1 MHHFTTR
8 ALHALYFTHFARNT
22 RINNVFLLC
31 RRDTVHRSFFCVL
44 DEGKENERETHRRFH
59 GNRGRGKKSATKEM
73 PDRGFWSALAP
84 DGEKSADDYNK
95 WKAELME
102 KKRKAQEEAAKKP
115 KKFLG
120 LF

>member
-1 MHHFTTR
+1 MLTIAQTTVSLSTITTTR
-8 ALHALYFTHFARNT
+8 AQQKKTS
-22 RINNVFLLC
+22 
-31 RRDTVHRSFFCVL
+31 RSKIVSKSSTAE
-44 DEGKENERETHRRFH
+44 EGEKSDDDVAET
-59 GNRGRGKKSATKEM
+59 KSGEKM
-73 PDRGFWSALAP
+73 PDRGFLSVFAP

>member
-1 MHHFTTR
+1 MFSFSTAVKPST
-8 ALHALYFTHFARNT
+8 ALFSVSSKKEKKTNT
-22 RINNVFLLC
+22 KRIVSMAG
-31 RRDTVHRSFFCVL
+31 TV
-44 DEGKENERETHRRFH
+44 DGEKKKEP
-59 GNRGRGKKSATKEM
+59 M

-95 WKAELME
+95 WNAELME

>member
-1 MHHFTTR
+1 MLTIAQTTTGSLSASTTTR
-8 ALHALYFTHFARNT
+8 AQRQKKTL
-22 RINNVFLLC
+22 
-31 RRDTVHRSFFCVL
+31 RSKIVSKSTTAE
-44 DEGKENERETHRRFH
+44 EGEKSDDVAKVEEETK
-59 GNRGRGKKSATKEM
+59 GEKL
-73 PDRGFWSALAP
+73 PDRGFLSVFAP

>member
-1 MHHFTTR
+1 MLTIAQTTTKASLSTTTR
-8 ALHALYFTHFARNT
+8 AQRQQKKTL
-22 RINNVFLLC
+22 
-31 RRDTVHRSFFCVL
+31 RSKIVSKSTEEEAEEAEKS
-44 DEGKENERETHRRFH
+44 DEETK
-59 GNRGRGKKSATKEM
+59 GGEKM
-73 PDRGFWSALAP
+73 PDRGFLSVFAP

>member
-1 MHHFTTR
+1 MFSFSTAVKPSTTFFS
-8 ALHALYFTHFARNT
+8 ASLKKGKKTNAK
-22 RINNVFLLC
+22 RIVSMA
-31 RRDTVHRSFFCVL
+31 TV
-44 DEGKENERETHRRFH
+44 DGE
-59 GNRGRGKKSATKEM
+59 KKSAKEM

>member
-1 MHHFTTR
+1 MLTIAQTTTKASLLSASTTTTR
-8 ALHALYFTHFARNT
+8 AKKTL
-22 RINNVFLLC
+22 
-31 RRDTVHRSFFCVL
+31 RSKIVSKSTEEEGEAKS
-44 DEGKENERETHRRFH
+44 DEETK
-59 GNRGRGKKSATKEM
+59 GGEKM
-73 PDRGFWSALAP
+73 PDRGFLSVFAP

>member
-1 MHHFTTR
+1 MLTIAQTTVSLSTTTTR
-8 ALHALYFTHFARNT
+8 AQQKKTS
-22 RINNVFLLC
+22 
-31 RRDTVHRSFFCVL
+31 RSKIVL
-44 DEGKENERETHRRFH
+44 KSSTAEEGEKSDDDVAEEET
-59 GNRGRGKKSATKEM
+59 KSGEKM
-73 PDRGFWSALAP
+73 PDRGFLSVFAP

>member
-1 MHHFTTR
+1 MLTIAQTTTPASLSTTTR
-8 ALHALYFTHFARNT
+8 AQRQQKKTL
-22 RINNVFLLC
+22 
-31 RRDTVHRSFFCVL
+31 RSKIVSKSTEEEAEEGQKS
-44 DEGKENERETHRRFH
+44 DEETK
-59 GNRGRGKKSATKEM
+59 GGEKM
-73 PDRGFWSALAP
+73 PDRGFLSVFAP

>member
-1 MHHFTTR
+1 MFSSSLAVKPSTT
-8 ALHALYFTHFARNT
+8 ALFSASSKKGKKTNT
-22 RINNVFLLC
+22 KRIVSMA
-31 RRDTVHRSFFCVL
+31 TV
-44 DEGKENERETHRRFH
+44 DGE
-59 GNRGRGKKSATKEM
+59 KKSATKEM

>member
-1 MHHFTTR
+1 MLTIAQTTTASLSTAAATR
-8 ALHALYFTHFARNT
+8 AQQKKTS
-22 RINNVFLLC
+22 
-31 RRDTVHRSFFCVL
+31 RSKIVSKSTTAEE
-44 DEGKENERETHRRFH
+44 EGEKSDDVVEEEEEEETNK
-59 GNRGRGKKSATKEM
+59 GQKM
-73 PDRGFWSALAP
+73 PDRGFLSVFAP

>member
-1 MHHFTTR
+1 MLTIAQTTTASLSTTTTR
-8 ALHALYFTHFARNT
+8 AQQKKTS
-22 RINNVFLLC
+22 
-31 RRDTVHRSFFCVL
+31 RSKIVSKSSSTAEEGEKSD
-44 DEGKENERETHRRFH
+44 DET
-59 GNRGRGKKSATKEM
+59 TKGEKM
-73 PDRGFWSALAP
+73 PDRGFLSVFAP

>member
-1 MHHFTTR
+1 MLTIAQTTTKASLLSASTTTTR
-8 ALHALYFTHFARNT
+8 AKKTL
-22 RINNVFLLC
+22 
-31 RRDTVHRSFFCVL
+31 RSKIVSKSTTEEGEAKS
-44 DEGKENERETHRRFH
+44 DEETKGGFE
-59 GNRGRGKKSATKEM
+59 KM
-73 PDRGFWSALAP
+73 PDRGFLSVFAP
-84 DGEKSADDYNK
+84 DGEKSADDYNT

>member
-1 MHHFTTR
+1 MFSFSTAVTPSTAHFSASSKKEKKTN
-8 ALHALYFTHFARNT
+8 AK
-22 RINNVFLLC
+22 RIVVSMA
-31 RRDTVHRSFFCVL
+31 TV
-44 DEGKENERETHRRFH
+44 DGE
-59 GNRGRGKKSATKEM
+59 KKSATKEM

>member
-1 MHHFTTR
+1 MLTIAQTTVSLSTTTTR
-8 ALHALYFTHFARNT
+8 AQQKKTS
-22 RINNVFLLC
+22 
-31 RRDTVHRSFFCVL
+31 RSKIVSKSSSTAAEEGEKSD
-44 DEGKENERETHRRFH
+44 DET
-59 GNRGRGKKSATKEM
+59 TKGEKM
-73 PDRGFWSALAP
+73 PDRGFLSVFAP

>member
-1 MHHFTTR
+1 MLTIAQTTVSLSTTTTR
-8 ALHALYFTHFARNT
+8 AAQQKKTS
-22 RINNVFLLC
+22 
-31 RRDTVHRSFFCVL
+31 RSKIVSKSSTAEEGEKSD
-44 DEGKENERETHRRFH
+44 DET
-59 GNRGRGKKSATKEM
+59 TKGEKM
-73 PDRGFWSALAP
+73 PDRGFLSVFAP

>member
-1 MHHFTTR
+1 
-8 ALHALYFTHFARNT
+8 
-22 RINNVFLLC
+22 
-31 RRDTVHRSFFCVL
+31 
-44 DEGKENERETHRRFH
+44 
-59 GNRGRGKKSATKEM
+59 M

>member
-1 MHHFTTR
+1 MLTIAQTTTASLSTTTTR
-8 ALHALYFTHFARNT
+8 AQQKKTS
-22 RINNVFLLC
+22 
-31 RRDTVHRSFFCVL
+31 RSKIVSKSSTAE
-44 DEGKENERETHRRFH
+44 EGEKSDDVAEEETKN
-59 GNRGRGKKSATKEM
+59 GGEKM
-73 PDRGFWSALAP
+73 PDRGFLSVFAP

>member
-1 MHHFTTR
+1 MLTIAQTTVSLSTTTTR
-8 ALHALYFTHFARNT
+8 AQQKKTS
-22 RINNVFLLC
+22 
-31 RRDTVHRSFFCVL
+31 RSKIVSKSSSTAAEEGEKSD
-44 DEGKENERETHRRFH
+44 DET
-59 GNRGRGKKSATKEM
+59 TKGEKM
-73 PDRGFWSALAP
+73 PDRGFLSVFAP

-102 KKRKAQEEAAKKP
+102 KKRKAQEEPAKKP

>member
-1 MHHFTTR
+1 
-8 ALHALYFTHFARNT
+8 
-22 RINNVFLLC
+22 
-31 RRDTVHRSFFCVL
+31 
-44 DEGKENERETHRRFH
+44 
-59 GNRGRGKKSATKEM
+59 M
-73 PDRGFWSALAP
+73 PDRGFLSVFAP

>member
-1 MHHFTTR
+1 MLTIAQTTTVSLSTTTTR
-8 ALHALYFTHFARNT
+8 AQHKKTS
-22 RINNVFLLC
+22 
-31 RRDTVHRSFFCVL
+31 RSKIVL
-44 DEGKENERETHRRFH
+44 KSSTAEEGEKSDDVAEEETK
-59 GNRGRGKKSATKEM
+59 GEKM
-73 PDRGFWSALAP
+73 PDRGFLSVFAP